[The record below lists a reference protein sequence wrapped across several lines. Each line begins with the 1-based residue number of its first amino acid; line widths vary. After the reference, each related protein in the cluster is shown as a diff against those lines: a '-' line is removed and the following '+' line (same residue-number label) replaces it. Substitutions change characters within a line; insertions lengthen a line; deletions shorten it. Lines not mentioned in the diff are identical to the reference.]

1 MRARIS
7 RIAMYGAEHMRESRR
22 YCVLRWLLSLPLG
35 DVFFVLESSLVR
47 FFDNGFCEG
56 WSVLVVFAACVLL
69 E

>member
-1 MRARIS
+1 
-7 RIAMYGAEHMRESRR
+7 MRESRR

-56 WSVLVVFAACVLL
+56 WSVLVVFAVCVLL